1 MFEYFGVYTKPGQ
14 KENPNMTAD
23 ERFYCFR
30 TREKYNFL
38 LLRIKTFKSQGQ
50 TT

>member
-1 MFEYFGVYTKPGQ
+1 MFEYFGVDTKPGQ
-14 KENPNMTAD
+14 KTNTNMTAD

-30 TREKYNFL
+30 TREKYFL

-50 TT
+50 TA